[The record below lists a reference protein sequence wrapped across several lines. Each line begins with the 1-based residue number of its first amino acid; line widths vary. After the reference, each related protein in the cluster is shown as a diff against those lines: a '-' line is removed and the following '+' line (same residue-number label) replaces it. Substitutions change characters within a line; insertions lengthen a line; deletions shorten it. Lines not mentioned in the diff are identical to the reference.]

1 MKYILEKDR
10 VVKEING
17 ISWYAKTDGTRFNTL
32 KEALAFIGNADQYNL
47 WKSYKMIA
55 YISGRINGDDNYIKK
70 FARVK
75 KQLERKCYEV
85 LNPAEEPDGLSYD
98 EYMDRALVNV
108 DRADKVY
115 FMPDWILSNGCADEF
130 ETAFRHDKE
139 ISFIKPSKAWKIISR
154 LLSYY
159 SASKMKKIIGA
170 QDYRTQMAKISDE
183 IGELQDSDKK
193 KQCPLYPIILKNL
206 IRSKSYGWH
215 EVYKSLVKGTPQE
228 ECADCFI
235 ALSGLRNCTDDTAGV
250 IRRRLKELADYCF
263 SYECV
268 LHIILKL
275 KYNKVREDWT

>member
-1 MKYILEKDR
+1 M
-10 VVKEING
+10 
-17 ISWYAKTDGTRFNTL
+17 
-32 KEALAFIGNADQYNL
+32 Q
-47 WKSYKMIA
+47 KSTEGFTKKKLGKIA
-55 YISGRINGDDNYIKK
+55 YISGRINGDDNYKKK

-75 KQLERKCYEV
+75 RQLERKGYYV

-98 EYMDRALVNV
+98 EYMERALVNV
-108 DRADKVY
+108 DRSDKVY
-115 FMPDWILSNGCADEF
+115 FMPDWILSNGCAEEF

-139 ISFIKPSKAWKIISR
+139 ISFIKPSKAWKVIAW

-170 QDYRTQMAKISDE
+170 QDFRTQMAKIGDE
-183 IGELQDSDKK
+183 IGELQESDKK
-193 KQCPLYPIILKNL
+193 KQSWQDVPYLINL
-206 IRSKSYGWH
+206 IKAKDNGWR
-215 EVYKSLVKGTPQE
+215 EVYKFFEKGTPQE

-235 ALSGLRNCTDDTAGV
+235 ALSGLRNCTDGNAGV

>member
-1 MKYILEKDR
+1 
-10 VVKEING
+10 
-17 ISWYAKTDGTRFNTL
+17 
-32 KEALAFIGNADQYNL
+32 
-47 WKSYKMIA
+47 MIA
-55 YISGRINGDDNYIKK
+55 YISGRINGDNNYKKK
-70 FARVK
+70 FAKVK
-75 KQLERKCYEV
+75 RQLERKGYSV

-98 EYMDRALVNV
+98 EYMERALVNV

-115 FMPDWILSNGCADEF
+115 FMPDWILSNGCAEEF

-139 ISFIKPSKAWKIISR
+139 ISFIKPSKAWKIIAW

-170 QDYRTQMAKISDE
+170 QEFRTQMAKIGDE

-193 KQCPLYPIILKNL
+193 KQCTLFPKILKNL
-206 IRSKSYGWH
+206 IQSKSPGWS
-215 EVYKSLVKGTPQE
+215 EGYKYSVKGTPQE

-235 ALSGLRNCTDDTAGV
+235 AISGLRNCKDGNAGV

-275 KYNKVREDWT
+275 KYNKVRDDWYRYAKKMLDKRR

>member
-1 MKYILEKDR
+1 
-10 VVKEING
+10 
-17 ISWYAKTDGTRFNTL
+17 
-32 KEALAFIGNADQYNL
+32 
-47 WKSYKMIA
+47 MIA
-55 YISGRINGDDNYIKK
+55 YISGRINGDDNYKKK

-75 KQLERKCYEV
+75 RKLEREGYAV

-98 EYMDRALVNV
+98 EYMERALVNV

-115 FMPDWILSNGCADEF
+115 FMPDWILSNGCAEEY

-139 ISFIKPSKAWKIISR
+139 ISFIRPSKAWKVIAWILSFYAARKMKRIISWQ
-154 LLSYY
+154 LSFYT
-159 SASKMKKIIGA
+159 ASKIKRIIVA
-170 QDYRTQMAKISDE
+170 QDFRTQMAKIGDE
-183 IGELQDSDKK
+183 QGELQESDKK
-193 KQCPLYPIILKNL
+193 KQCTLDVQYLINL
-206 IRSKSYGWH
+206 IKAKGDGLVMGWH
-215 EVYKSLVKGTPQE
+215 EVYKALVKGTPQE

-235 ALSGLRNCTDDTAGV
+235 AISGLRNCTDGDAGV